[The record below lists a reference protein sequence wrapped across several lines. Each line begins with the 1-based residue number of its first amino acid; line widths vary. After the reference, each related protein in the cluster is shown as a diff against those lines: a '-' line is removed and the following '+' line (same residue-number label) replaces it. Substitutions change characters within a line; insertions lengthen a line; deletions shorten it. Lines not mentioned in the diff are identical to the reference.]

1 VWRTVEYREWKKTVP
16 ASFDAALRHTIPAVD
31 ALPDEELDAL
41 NGALPWGAFVID
53 GKGRPFGRP
62 WSTDKRNA
70 PQVIPDPRIVALDQR
85 TPLRDSV
92 VLELGCFEGV
102 HTVALAARAKHVLAT
117 DARIENLAKTLVR
130 CWGFGH
136 SPTIFQWN
144 LEESPPAHVEIECD
158 VVHHVGVLYHL
169 TDPVGHLRRLAPH
182 VRRAIMLDTHVASA
196 GKKLEDYLVDG
207 EVLRVRRYREKGR
220 HDPFSGIEDHS
231 RWLLEDDLVRVLR
244 DLGFA
249 TVEVAERR
257 DERHGA
263 RVLIHA
269 ER

>member
-1 VWRTVEYREWKKTVP
+1 
-16 ASFDAALRHTIPAVD
+16 
-31 ALPDEELDAL
+31 
-41 NGALPWGAFVID
+41 
-53 GKGRPFGRP
+53 
-62 WSTDKRNA
+62 
-70 PQVIPDPRIVALDQR
+70 
-85 TPLRDSV
+85 
-92 VLELGCFEGV
+92 
-102 HTVALAARAKHVLAT
+102 
-117 DARIENLAKTLVR
+117 
-130 CWGFGH
+130 
-136 SPTIFQWN
+136 
-144 LEESPPAHVEIECD
+144 
-158 VVHHVGVLYHL
+158 
-169 TDPVGHLRRLAPH
+169 
-182 VRRAIMLDTHVASA
+182 MLDTHVASA